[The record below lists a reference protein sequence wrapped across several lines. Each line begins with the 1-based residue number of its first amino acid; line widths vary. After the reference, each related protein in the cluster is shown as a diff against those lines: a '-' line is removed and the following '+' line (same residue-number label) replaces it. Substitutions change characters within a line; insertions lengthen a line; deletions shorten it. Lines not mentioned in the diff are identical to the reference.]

1 MKLLGETLLIK
12 YNKLFSSLFG
22 ERGIWV
28 LFSKETGVG
37 GKETWRRENFVHN
50 LMEDIPYCCSGFRF
64 RRLMMP
70 GFFIS
75 PTYQADGLL
84 PSSLGLF

>member
-12 YNKLFSSLFG
+12 YNKLLSSLFG

-50 LMEDIPYCCSGFRF
+50 LMEDIPCCCCCSGFRF
-64 RRLMMP
+64 SRLVMT

-75 PTYQADGLL
+75 PTPG
-84 PSSLGLF
+84 